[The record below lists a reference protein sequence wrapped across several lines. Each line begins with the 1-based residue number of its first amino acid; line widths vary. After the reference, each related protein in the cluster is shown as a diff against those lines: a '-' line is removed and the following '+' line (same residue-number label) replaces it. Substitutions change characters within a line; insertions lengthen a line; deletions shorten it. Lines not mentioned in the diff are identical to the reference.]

1 MSESGPDIYD
11 ALAQHK
17 AQGSDA
23 MTRQQTQTDAIHA
36 YVDAFTSL
44 TPENLD
50 QLVALVADDVRFVD
64 PFNDARGRAAFRAIF
79 THMFETTI
87 DPIFT
92 VSDIAISTGKN
103 PHIAY
108 IRWRMTARTKGRPSL
123 NLDLAG
129 MSEVHINEQ
138 GLVTAHID
146 HWDSASQL
154 LARLPFIGWLVRRLL
169 RLFVVK
175 APVA

>member
-1 MSESGPDIYD
+1 LSESGPDIYD
-11 ALAQHK
+11 ASAYQW

-23 MTRQQTQTDAIHA
+23 MTRQHKQTDAIDA
-36 YVDAFTSL
+36 YVDAFTNL

-50 QLVALVADDVRFVD
+50 QLVTLVADDVRFVD
-64 PFNDARGRAAFRAIF
+64 PFNDVHGRAAFRAIF

-92 VSDIAISTGKN
+92 VSDIAVSTGKN

-108 IRWRMTARTKGRPSL
+108 IRWRMTARTDGRPSL

-129 MSEVHINEQ
+129 MSEVHINEE
-138 GLVTAHID
+138 GLVRAHID

-154 LARLPFIGWLVRRLL
+154 LARLPFIGFLVRRLL

-175 APVA
+175 TPIA